1 MAYFSYKDIPKQSYT
16 LMFRNSLSIFC
27 ALLLT
32 TIWCNKITAQYFYKD
47 VWSPQQLMKEMNS
60 LKSEKIRTI
69 SIKSFEDNG
78 EPSEGFFCE
87 KKIDKDYSR
96 SETVTRSL
104 VTNQSLLT
112 SHFNSKGQITET
124 VDSTESSISRTQ
136 YFYNDNGNV
145 NAIKTFTKAED
156 DSAVIQETHNY
167 FYDPNGALEKMTRQK
182 NSAEI
187 STVNFNVDEKG
198 NIIEEEE
205 LFKNG
210 GSKKYFY
217 YYDDKNRLTDIV
229 HYNERAKR
237 LLPDYMYEY
246 NSAGQIK
253 QMISIEEGTGY
264 FVWKY
269 LYNDKNLR
277 EAEKCFSKERK
288 LLGSIQYE
296 YK

>member
-1 MAYFSYKDIPKQSYT
+1 
-16 LMFRNSLSIFC
+16 
-27 ALLLT
+27 
-32 TIWCNKITAQYFYKD
+32 
-47 VWSPQQLMKEMNS
+47 MNS
-60 LKSEKIRTI
+60 LKNEKIRTI

-87 KKIDKDYSR
+87 KKIDKNYSR

-112 SHFNSKGQITET
+112 THFNSTGQIIQTT
-124 VDSTESSISRTQ
+124 DSTESSVSRTE
-136 YFYNDNGNV
+136 YFYNGNGKV
-145 NAIKTFTKAED
+145 NTIKTFTKADD
-156 DSAVIQETHNY
+156 DSAIIEETHNY
-167 FYDPNGALEKMTRQK
+167 FYKDNDALEKMTMQK
-182 NSAEI
+182 NNVEI
-187 STVNFNVDEKG
+187 STVNFKIDEKG

-205 LFKNG
+205 LFKSA

-217 YYDDKNRLTDIV
+217 YYDDRNRLTDIV

-246 NSAGQIK
+246 NSTGQIK
-253 QMISIEEGTGY
+253 QMISVEEGTGY

-269 LYNDKNLR
+269 LYNDRNLR
-277 EAEKCFSKERK
+277 ETEKCFSKERK